1 MHKSCF
7 LILWLSVALCGAA
20 DESWKLIS
28 RGDAVARVSG
38 NGAVHLETRDSESS
52 IRASRDLQVPDDAQE
67 IRVQVDWRPEQG
79 GKAANIF
86 ALSAADANFAIL
98 KLRTVSGRNRI
109 SYSTGGSTMA
119 ITGNGYQIGH
129 WHRIIVR
136 VTRGVYHLAILDR
149 GPDNL
154 RDFRVVFDSQV
165 QLKNPPG
172 LANVEQALRRFYA
185 DAFPNQGTDGYAFAL
200 AYFRYRVR

>member
-98 KLRTVSGRNRI
+98 KLRTVSVAIESPIPPAGARWPLPGTATRSDI
-109 SYSTGGSTMA
+109 GIGS
-119 ITGNGYQIGH
+119 
-129 WHRIIVR
+129 
-136 VTRGVYHLAILDR
+136 
-149 GPDNL
+149 
-154 RDFRVVFDSQV
+154 S
-165 QLKNPPG
+165 
-172 LANVEQALRRFYA
+172 
-185 DAFPNQGTDGYAFAL
+185 
-200 AYFRYRVR
+200 